1 MKPRFR
7 FVWIIAACV
16 ILAAPAAFAQETPD
30 APAPATGPEAFGQGE
45 GAPAPDGA
53 PTLEPAD
60 EQTPEGEPTPG
71 EGDDRPPPQGFDM
84 KLILLMVGVLVL
96 FYVISGRGRK
106 KREAKHREMLASLRK
121 GDKVTSI
128 GGVCG
133 TIMEV
138 KEDEITV
145 KVDETNN
152 IRMRFA
158 RWAIRGVG
166 DTAKSERP
174 EDNRK

>member
-1 MKPRFR
+1 MKPRYR
-7 FVWIIAACV
+7 FVWIIAACL
-16 ILAAPAAFAQETPD
+16 ILAGPIAFAQETPD
-30 APAPATGPEAFGQGE
+30 APTPPAGPEALGPGE
-45 GAPAPDGA
+45 GAPAPDGT
-53 PTLEPAD
+53 PTLEPGD
-60 EQTPEGEPTPG
+60 EQTPEGEPPPG
-71 EGDDRPPPQGFDM
+71 EGNDRPQQGFDM

-106 KREAKHREMLASLRK
+106 KRESKHREMLASLKK

-174 EDNRK
+174 EDDRK

>member
-1 MKPRFR
+1 MKHHCR
-7 FVWIIAACV
+7 FVWIIAACLM
-16 ILAAPAAFAQETPD
+16 LAGPIAFAQEPPD
-30 APAPATGPEAFGQGE
+30 PPPPPAGSEAFGQG
-45 GAPAPDGA
+45 GAPAPNGTT
-53 PTLEPAD
+53 TLEPGD
-60 EQTPEGEPTPG
+60 EPTPEGGPPPDE
-71 EGDDRPPPQGFDM
+71 EDKPPPQGFDM
-84 KLILLMVGVLVL
+84 KWILLMVGVLAL
-96 FYVISGRGRK
+96 FYVISGRSRK
-106 KREAKHREMLASLRK
+106 KREATRREMLASLRK

-158 RWAIRGVG
+158 RWAIRGTG

-174 EDNRK
+174 EDDRK